1 VRDGGGAGAGFS
13 CLLFSGVDGSAGGRD
28 FFAGLEVRA
37 GPAFF
42 AGARFFF
49 AAARAAPGAATTIAS
64 ATAAATHAAWANA
77 RIPLP
82 VLRPLMRVIVHRAP
96 MSMHRR
102 PLRGALARALVAVL
116 LSAAPACKR
125 KPPAP
130 RFCPQ
135 DLSGVW
141 VNASDATF
149 GYRLRD
155 RGERVEGLFFHRAPD
170 GGVVQPDPTE
180 EPITLDLH
188 RSDAALAGA
197 MHTFDRTP
205 GGRRCPVEF
214 GLSVTACN
222 PDYLQVATEI
232 ATAIDE
238 SCKRPRE
245 ADGGE
250 AQPDLAEFVWE
261 KPDGGASPGRP

>member
-1 VRDGGGAGAGFS
+1 VGAGAGAGFS
-13 CLLFSGVDGSAGGRD
+13 SLLFSGVDLFAGGRD

-37 GPAFF
+37 GAAFF
-42 AGARFFF
+42 AGDRFFL
-49 AAARAAPGAATTIAS
+49 AAARAAAGAAATITN
-64 ATAAATHAAWANA
+64 ATAAATHAACASA
-77 RIPLP
+77 RTPLP
-82 VLRPLMRVIVHRAP
+82 ALRLVMRVIVHRPP

-102 PLRGALARALVAVL
+102 PLRGAVARALFAVL
-116 LSAAPACKR
+116 LSAAPGCKR

-170 GGVVQPDPTE
+170 GGIIHPDPTE

-222 PDYLQVATEI
+222 PAYLQVTTEM

-250 AQPDLAEFVWE
+250 AQPDLAEFIWE
-261 KPDGGASPGRP
+261 RPDAGGAAERR

>member
-1 VRDGGGAGAGFS
+1 VGAGAGAAGFS
-13 CLLFSGVDGSAGGRD
+13 CLLFSGVELFPGGRD
-28 FFAGLEVRA
+28 FLDGLEVRA
-37 GPAFF
+37 GAAFF
-42 AGARFFF
+42 AGDRFFR
-49 AAARAAPGAATTIAS
+49 AAARAAAGAAATITN
-64 ATAAATHAAWANA
+64 ATAAATQAACASA
-77 RIPLP
+77 RTPLP
-82 VLRPLMRVIVHRAP
+82 ALRLPMPVIVHRPP

-102 PLRGALARALVAVL
+102 RLRAAVASALFAVL

-125 KPPAP
+125 TRPPAP
-130 RFCPQ
+130 RFCAQ

-170 GGVVQPDPTE
+170 GGTVQPDPTE
-180 EPITLDLH
+180 EPIALDLH
-188 RSDAALAGA
+188 RSDTALAGA

-222 PDYLQVATEI
+222 PGYLQVATEM

-261 KPDGGASPGRP
+261 RPDAGQLTERP